1 MSNNN
6 IKKNV
11 ILVVNHGTKDTSK
24 LLGAMQ
30 TEDLTV
36 LTAQD
41 SLEVMAIATSELPQI
56 IVIDLADSAID
67 GWNIC
72 QQLKENTLTSTI
84 TIILTGA
91 VADTASRIKQF
102 NWEQIDYILAPAK
115 PEELVTRI
123 KIHLALGNSA
133 QQSAAE
139 KHNAQMEALNFIPID
154 EAAKED
160 LGKFA
165 TMIFNDLQAPLDSLK
180 KFTESLS
187 AEYGDELDEQQGE
200 YVEQLA
206 DSDSEIEAVMQEL
219 MMYSQIGKSQETWIA
234 VNLETLL
241 QEVTQDLQAQIAAE
255 EAIITVEN
263 LPTVLVNPQEMSQL
277 FTNLIENSLKFRSQQ
292 PPRIEIKGTQQ
303 QQDWLIAVKD
313 NGIGIDPEYQDLI
326 FEVFQRLHP
335 PETYSG
341 YGIGLAICD
350 KIVYRYG
357 GEIWVE
363 SELGQGATFN
373 FTIPNHFL
381 PHKILRLRENYF
393 AS

>member
-56 IVIDLADSAID
+56 IVIDLADSAIA

-72 QQLKENTLTSTI
+72 QQLKENSLTSTI

-187 AEYGDELDEQQGE
+187 AEYGDELDEQQRE

-206 DSDSEIEAVMQEL
+206 DSDSEIESVMQEL

-335 PETYSG
+335 PGTYSG